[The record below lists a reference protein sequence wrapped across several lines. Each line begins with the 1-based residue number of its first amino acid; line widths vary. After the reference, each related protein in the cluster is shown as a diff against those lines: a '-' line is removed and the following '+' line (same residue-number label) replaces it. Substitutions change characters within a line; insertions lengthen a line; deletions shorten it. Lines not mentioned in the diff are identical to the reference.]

1 MSKKYWEWQPS
12 FSIRSEDTAFLIVDM
27 QKGFVDEGSYLEVP
41 MARTQVKII
50 RDFQNY
56 CHRYRRSVSFLCFP

>member
-27 QKGFVDEGSYLEVP
+27 QKGFVDEGSYL
-41 MARTQVKII
+41 
-50 RDFQNY
+50 
-56 CHRYRRSVSFLCFP
+56 

>member
-12 FSIRSEDTAFLIVDM
+12 SSIRSEDTAFLIVDM

-50 RDFQNY
+50 RDFQNF
-56 CHRYRRSVSFLCFP
+56 CHRYQIPVYMSVFA